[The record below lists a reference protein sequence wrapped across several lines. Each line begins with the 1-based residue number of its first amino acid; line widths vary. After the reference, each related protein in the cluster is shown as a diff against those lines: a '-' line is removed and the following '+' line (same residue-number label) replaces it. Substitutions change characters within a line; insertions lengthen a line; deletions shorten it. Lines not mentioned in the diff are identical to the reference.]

1 MYVYSWILQIN
12 YKQVDSTISFQW
24 VKRLNRTG
32 ASQKT
37 LHKGLIHR
45 CFQKARNKKGSYLCP
60 VKPFPSI
67 GRPQVEASWQ
77 GSLQASSPHRREM
90 GMRGL
95 RETHAVLQTDGVGNT
110 GGVLRSPEQRWE
122 LLDCVNPSFFCLQ
135 KYLRGLKYRVWM
147 DFYAVFRSWQGL
159 SWI

>member
-1 MYVYSWILQIN
+1 MYISILEIN
-12 YKQVDSTISFQW
+12 YQQVYSTISFQW

-32 ASQKT
+32 ALQKM

-45 CFQKARNKKGSYLCP
+45 CFQKARNKKDSYLCP
-60 VKPFPSI
+60 VKPIPFHWQTPS
-67 GRPQVEASWQ
+67 GSQ

-90 GMRGL
+90 GMKGL
-95 RETHAVLQTDGVGNT
+95 RQTHAGLQTDKVGNT
-110 GGVLRSPEQRWE
+110 GGGLRSSEQRWE
-122 LLDCVNPSFFCLQ
+122 LLDCVNPSFFCCLQ